1 MNLPR
6 TEADAFRVF
15 IWIVAV
21 VVVLVIAGIVIRS
34 VS

>member
-6 TEADAFRVF
+6 TEAEVFRILMWV
-15 IWIVAV
+15 VAV
-21 VVVLVIAGIVIRS
+21 VVVLVIAGIVIRT